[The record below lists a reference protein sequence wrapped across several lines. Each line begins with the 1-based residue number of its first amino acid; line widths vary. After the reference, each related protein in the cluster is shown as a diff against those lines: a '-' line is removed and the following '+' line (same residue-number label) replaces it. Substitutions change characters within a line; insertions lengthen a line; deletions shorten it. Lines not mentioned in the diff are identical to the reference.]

1 MTPGHFQVVSP
12 NSCKTV
18 SVSPNL
24 CHPCMQGKLPEWV
37 QTLAGV
43 AIPFGAFD
51 AVLQDEAN
59 ADVSDDFVKAAGF
72 DGTADANLSNLDS
85 IKTVIQTLRAPES
98 LRQQLEAAFRKKVST
113 STCMTHAQQLRVNIP
128 LSWWQPVFRAE
139 QRMQCNEQCRSTDLS
154 HRACPEEPAQ
164 EPVQHATD
172 CSLTPAM
179 GFMQALPGRTACGRP
194 HGAPSSRSGPPS
206 GTSARC

>member
-1 MTPGHFQVVSP
+1 
-12 NSCKTV
+12 
-18 SVSPNL
+18 
-24 CHPCMQGKLPEWV
+24 MQGKLPEWV

-98 LRQQLEAAFRKKVST
+98 LRQQLEAAFQEEGEHINMHDSCPAAESKHSPLLMAACLQSRA
-113 STCMTHAQQLRVNIP
+113 THAV
-128 LSWWQPVFRAE
+128 
-139 QRMQCNEQCRSTDLS
+139 QRTV
-154 HRACPEEPAQ
+154 P
-164 EPVQHATD
+164 QH
-172 CSLTPAM
+172 
-179 GFMQALPGRTACGRP
+179 
-194 HGAPSSRSGPPS
+194 
-206 GTSARC
+206 